1 MADLLVRNVSD
12 ELRENLAARADKA
25 GHSVSDEIKSIL
37 QQEVGEAR
45 EVPDLNGM
53 SALEALRSIMKA
65 DSEEE
70 AAAYIEI
77 MEEIEAERKRDFGR
91 PLGVQDAM
99 IAATCLAHGATLAT
113 RNRKDFAGLDLLLV
127 NPFEDH

>member
-37 QQEVGEAR
+37 QQEVGE
-45 EVPDLNGM
+45 VWKKLDLTGM

-91 PLGVQDAM
+91 PVEG
-99 IAATCLAHGATLAT
+99 
-113 RNRKDFAGLDLLLV
+113 
-127 NPFEDH
+127 FE

>member
-1 MADLLVRNVSD
+1 MADLLVRDVSD
-12 ELRENLAARADKA
+12 ELRENLAARAGKA

-37 QQEVGEAR
+37 QQEVGETR
-45 EVPDLNGM
+45 EVLDLNGM

-91 PLGVQDAM
+91 P
-99 IAATCLAHGATLAT
+99 
-113 RNRKDFAGLDLLLV
+113 
-127 NPFEDH
+127 FEDFE

>member
-37 QQEVGEAR
+37 QQEVEETRA
-45 EVPDLNGM
+45 VPDLNGM
-53 SALEALRSIMKA
+53 SALEALRSIRKA

-91 PLGVQDAM
+91 P
-99 IAATCLAHGATLAT
+99 
-113 RNRKDFAGLDLLLV
+113 
-127 NPFEDH
+127 FEDSSDCSRHEHHFRTYSRQSPSVGGAMVRCQSTV

>member
-37 QQEVGEAR
+37 QQEVGEVW
-45 EVPDLNGM
+45 EKPDLTGM
-53 SALEALRSIMKA
+53 SAWEALRAIMKA

-70 AAAYIEI
+70 AAEYIKI

-91 PLGVQDAM
+91 PVE
-99 IAATCLAHGATLAT
+99 
-113 RNRKDFAGLDLLLV
+113 DL
-127 NPFEDH
+127 E